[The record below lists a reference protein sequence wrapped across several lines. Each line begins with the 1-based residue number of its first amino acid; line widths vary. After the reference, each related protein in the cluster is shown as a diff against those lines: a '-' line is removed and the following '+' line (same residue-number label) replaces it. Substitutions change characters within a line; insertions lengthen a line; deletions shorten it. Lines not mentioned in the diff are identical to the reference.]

1 MAAHVQSVE
10 RAVAILHLL
19 AMEDASTSLG
29 HVAASLGLAKAT
41 THGLLATLRELC
53 LAYPRAAERTSHGRP
68 NWFTTKTFAS
78 YGAHVKGSHGDTSLA
93 RALVI
98 KPDPDHRDLLLG
110 DDRFVVPAY
119 DGPSGW
125 LALPLDAHEPDWDE
139 VDALI
144 EESYRQTAPAARL
157 RELDAWRPG

>member
-1 MAAHVQSVE
+1 MNHPQMFA
-10 RAVAILHLL
+10 
-19 AMEDASTSLG
+19 DADP
-29 HVAASLGLAKAT
+29 
-41 THGLLATLRELC
+41 LLATLRELC

-68 NWFTTKTFAS
+68 NWFTTRTFAS

-157 RELDAWRPG
+157 RELDARRPG